1 MFECVKDPKLKWPS
15 GRVKRDATNG
25 IVIHH
30 TANRG
35 VSPQALHQN
44 ALNDGWK
51 GFPYNFYVM
60 QDGTVWEGRGLE
72 YIGSHSG
79 RKHVRNDSEWAA
91 GEHNNNETVGIGFE
105 GHYHPSGS
113 YTPDVK
119 MPSAQF
125 NAGVRLIKDILAT
138 YGEHLFIKGHKQM
151 PSTSTACPGNYFP
164 FEELVAAARDK
175 SFDSEIEEKD
185 DDELEVYVVKKGDTL
200 SRIAADNGLTLNE
213 LISLNPQIKDPNKI
227 NIGDEIYLTEGHSF
241 VLTRTIKVSVPLMSG
256 EDVKV
261 IQSKLNK
268 LISAGLK
275 EDGKYGNASAAA
287 VKKFQKN
294 NKLTVDGIVGKKTA
308 EKLGLVW
315 GK

>member
-1 MFECVKDPKLKWPS
+1 M
-15 GRVKRDATNG
+15 
-25 IVIHH
+25 
-30 TANRG
+30 
-35 VSPQALHQN
+35 
-44 ALNDGWK
+44 
-51 GFPYNFYVM
+51 
-60 QDGTVWEGRGLE
+60 
-72 YIGSHSG
+72 
-79 RKHVRNDSEWAA
+79 RNDKEWAA
-91 GEHNNNETVGIGFE
+91 GANNNNETVGIGFE
-105 GHYHPSGS
+105 GHYHPSSS

-125 NAGVRLIKDILAT
+125 NAGVRLIKDILAI
-138 YGEHLFIKGHKQM
+138 YGDYLFIKGHKQM

-175 SFDSEIEEKD
+175 SFNSEVEEKD
-185 DDELEVYVVKKGDTL
+185 EDELEVYVVKKGDTL
-200 SRIAADNGLTLNE
+200 SRIAAENGLTLSE
-213 LISLNPQIKDPNKI
+213 LMSLNPQIKDPNSI

-241 VLTRTIKVSVPLMSG
+241 VLKRTIKVAMPLMNG

-294 NKLTVDGIVGKKTA
+294 NKLTADGIVGKKTA